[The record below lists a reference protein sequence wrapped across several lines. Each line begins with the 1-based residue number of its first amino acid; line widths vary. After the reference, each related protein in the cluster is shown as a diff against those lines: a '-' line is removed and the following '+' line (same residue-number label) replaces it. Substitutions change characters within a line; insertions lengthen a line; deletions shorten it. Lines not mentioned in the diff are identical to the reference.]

1 MLPHLILSD
10 IQCDYLN
17 HVFKGYLMAWE
28 HASYLLSEINDLF
41 INKQINKAADRFF
54 FFFLIIFT
62 SDTLLELKSE
72 A

>member
-1 MLPHLILSD
+1 
-10 IQCDYLN
+10 
-17 HVFKGYLMAWE
+17 MAWE

-54 FFFLIIFT
+54 FFFFLIIFT

>member
-1 MLPHLILSD
+1 
-10 IQCDYLN
+10 
-17 HVFKGYLMAWE
+17 MAWE